1 MNFVAFLDR
10 RCGIAALW
18 GGVIALSMMRVW
30 PSLFFTPIYLVA
42 LLALF
47 DAPTRQTALRLVRS
61 LPFLAIYCVFAILS
75 LAWAALPVLSLREL
89 RGDLLIPLLAGIASL
104 YVARQRCAYNDQGE
118 ALLAGVWA
126 GFLLGS
132 GIAWLNFGPPWID
145 RLFDSVGYYTSYLCM
160 LAGMSVPFLN
170 RRRRWLFYPLL
181 AGLLF
186 LTQQRVAWVVFP
198 VVGIADL
205 LLVCR
210 GRMSMARILFAFLAV
225 LVFSYGMMKLVAEK
239 KPVDNLNPEVQA
251 SGLFDRLAKNERLRP
266 WREWFAR
273 GLERPVA
280 GHGFGR
286 DNVKAYFAGNGE
298 WPERNLHHGHNVLL
312 NTFLQLGSIGVILF
326 LAAHGQIV
334 LFLIRRRQ
342 QLAYGGALLVLF
354 FFLRNMFDDF
364 SFQRLLVVYALFL
377 GWSLAAADDAGTR
390 NKRNLA
396 G

>member
-1 MNFVAFLDR
+1 MNLVTFLDR
-10 RCGIAALW
+10 RCGVAALW

-42 LLALF
+42 LFALF
-47 DAPTRQTALRLVRS
+47 DSLTRQTALRLARS
-61 LPFLAIYCVFAILS
+61 LSLLTIYCVFAILS
-75 LAWAALPVLSLREL
+75 LTWAALPALSLREL
-89 RGDLLIPLLAGIASL
+89 RGDLLIPLLAGLASL
-104 YVARQRCAYNDQGE
+104 HVARQRCAYKHQGE
-118 ALLAGVWA
+118 ALLAGAWA

-132 GIAWLNFGPPWID
+132 GIAWLYFGSAWIG
-145 RLFDSVGYYTSYLCM
+145 RLFDSVGYYTSYLFM
-160 LAGMSVPFLN
+160 LAGMSLPYLN

-198 VVGIADL
+198 VVGVADL
-205 LLVCR
+205 LLAYR
-210 GRMSMARILFAFLAV
+210 GRISPARMLLAILVV

-239 KPVDNLNPEVQA
+239 KPVDSLNPEVQA
-251 SGLFDRLAKNERLRP
+251 SGLFERLAKNERLRP

-273 GLERPVA
+273 GFERPVV

-286 DNVKAYFAGNGE
+286 DNVKAHFTGDGE

-312 NTFLQLGSIGVILF
+312 NTFLQLGGVGVILF
-326 LAAHGQIV
+326 IAAHGQLI
-334 LFLIRRRQ
+334 LFLIQRKR
-342 QLAYGGALLVLF
+342 QLAYGGALLILF

-377 GWSLAAADDAGTR
+377 GWSLAAADAAR
-390 NKRNLA
+390 YE
-396 G
+396 